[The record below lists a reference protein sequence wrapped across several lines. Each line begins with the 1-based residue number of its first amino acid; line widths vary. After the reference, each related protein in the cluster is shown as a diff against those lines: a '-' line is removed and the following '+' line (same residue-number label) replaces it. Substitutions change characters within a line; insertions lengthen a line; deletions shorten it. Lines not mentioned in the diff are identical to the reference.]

1 MTSAN
6 KFEAAIGAVAVL
18 LSLGAAQA
26 ALADQVIADDLI
38 VTGSACVGLDCVNGE
53 AFGFDTLV
61 LKENNLRIFFDDTSA
76 TGAFPANDWRI
87 VINDSANGGRSFFA
101 IEDATAGQTLFRIC
115 AVADTSCTNIGVAGN
130 DPQTA
135 LNTSAIAQNT
145 TDIAQNTSDIAAI
158 NAQIGGF
165 ADDISANRDG
175 VAMAIAMGGVAPLMP
190 DQNGTLAINVGHF
203 NGSNAL
209 GLAGGFRLG
218 ETAVLNTGIGYASGS
233 KTVGGRLGVQF
244 SW

>member
-1 MTSAN
+1 MA
-6 KFEAAIGAVAVL
+6 G
-18 LSLGAAQA
+18 
-26 ALADQVIADDLI
+26 
-38 VTGSACVGLDCVNGE
+38 TG
-53 AFGFDTLV
+53 
-61 LKENNLRIFFDDTSA
+61 
-76 TGAFPANDWRI
+76 
-87 VINDSANGGRSFFA
+87 
-101 IEDATAGQTLFRIC
+101 
-115 AVADTSCTNIGVAGN
+115 CTNIGTGGS

-135 LNTSAIAQNT
+135 VNTSAITQNTADIAQNT
-145 TDIAQNTSDIAAI
+145 ADIAQNTSDIAAI

-165 ADDISANRDG
+165 ADDVAANRDG

-209 GLAGGFRLG
+209 GMAGGFRLG
-218 ETAVLNTGIGYASGS
+218 EKAVLNTGLGYASES